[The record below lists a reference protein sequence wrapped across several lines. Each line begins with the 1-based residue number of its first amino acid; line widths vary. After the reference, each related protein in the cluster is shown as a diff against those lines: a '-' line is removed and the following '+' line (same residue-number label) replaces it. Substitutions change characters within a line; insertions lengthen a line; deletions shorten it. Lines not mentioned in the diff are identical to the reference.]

1 VNDPA
6 ASASLEGVWPLVGRD
21 SLVAR
26 VTDAVLAHGS
36 RMVVLT
42 GEAGV
47 GKSRIAAAAAQA
59 AERAGD
65 LVIALQGQPILA
77 AVPLGVAG
85 PLLPL
90 GATPGDPVALLAAVR
105 SHLAALAGDRRVVVD
120 AQSAGILDPITTDLL
135 AQLVAAR
142 AVTLLATIRTGDP
155 LPDALIAQWSPDD
168 CTRFEVPPLS
178 RTEAGE
184 LLQTGLGG
192 PVAWHV
198 ADQLHVAS
206 GGNPLY
212 LRELVIGAV
221 TAKRLTRVA
230 GTWQLDGDAVATPA
244 LRDLALAH
252 VRRLDDGERDLV
264 ERLAVCGRLAV
275 DHLPGATTREALA
288 RLEETG
294 LVTVSQEAGRLSAH
308 LTQRQYGA
316 VVREGL
322 STLRLADIARQQ
334 ADRLE
339 ADGLPEDVLRI
350 ALWRLDAGVRVDHDA
365 LLAAAELAHLS
376 HDHRTVERLTA
387 AASDPHP
394 ANPRLNVLRGTAL
407 ARLGRLA
414 DSLDALETAAAQ
426 AAGGDPAV
434 VLQVAAATA
443 FTHASFIDGTAAALA
458 VLDAVPAPLA
468 QSPAVALMRST
479 FLLYEHRVAEA
490 RRLLDEVAPAF
501 TGSAVERGL
510 YAHALAPVLS
520 AQGEDEHALAVV
532 TLALDEARSAA
543 GSPHWPTPLPAVEVT
558 RAEVLLQAGRLDEAL
573 ASAIHALR
581 LATASDDQFI
591 TRYIEFVVGRI
602 EMEKGRLEAAAR
614 WFQEVAG
621 GALTRGPESLVAPAA
636 GALAMVRFAQ
646 GDDDAARAALALVP
660 PGTPPRNPT
669 TVIATSIG
677 LARAGE
683 LTRARDLL
691 VGRARE
697 LEELGFGYLAGLHLF
712 ALARFGDAANAAAA
726 LARLVANGAG
736 GYTARQARHA
746 AAEAQGDRAELIAV
760 GDEWEAHGAVLYAA
774 EAFASAAR
782 LAQAAGESRAAIGL
796 QARADGLTASAQG
809 AATPLLRFT
818 AVLTPLTAR
827 EREIAEL
834 AARGASSKD
843 IAERLFLSVRTVD
856 NHLQSIYGKLGIRGR
871 RELADAIG

>member
-1 VNDPA
+1 VNDPT
-6 ASASLEGVWPLVGRD
+6 ASASLDGVWPLVGRD
-21 SLVAR
+21 ALVVR
-26 VTDAVLAHGS
+26 VSDAVLARGA

-42 GEAGV
+42 GETGV
-47 GKSRIAAAAAQA
+47 GKSRIAAAAAEA

-65 LVIALQGQPILA
+65 LVIGLHGEPILSV
-77 AVPLGVAG
+77 VPLGVAG

-90 GATPGDPVALLAAVR
+90 GATPVDPVALLAAVR
-105 SHLAALAGDRRVVVD
+105 SHLAALAGDRRVVVE
-120 AQSAGILDPITTDLL
+120 AQSAGVLDPITSDLL

-168 CTRFEVPPLS
+168 CTRFEVPPL
-178 RTEAGE
+178 
-184 LLQTGLGG
+184 
-192 PVAWHV
+192 
-198 ADQLHVAS
+198 
-206 GGNPLY
+206 
-212 LRELVIGAV
+212 
-221 TAKRLTRVA
+221 
-230 GTWQLDGDAVATPA
+230 
-244 LRDLALAH
+244 
-252 VRRLDDGERDLV
+252 
-264 ERLAVCGRLAV
+264 
-275 DHLPGATTREALA
+275 
-288 RLEETG
+288 
-294 LVTVSQEAGRLSAH
+294 
-308 LTQRQYGA
+308 
-316 VVREGL
+316 
-322 STLRLADIARQQ
+322 
-334 ADRLE
+334 
-339 ADGLPEDVLRI
+339 
-350 ALWRLDAGVRVDHDA
+350 
-365 LLAAAELAHLS
+365 
-376 HDHRTVERLTA
+376 TA
-387 AASDPHP
+387 AASEPHP
-394 ANPRLNVLRGTAL
+394 ASPRLSVLRGTAL

-414 DSLDALETAAAQ
+414 DSLEALEAAATQ
-426 AAGGDPAV
+426 AAGGDPEV
-434 VLQVAAATA
+434 VLQVASATA

-458 VLDAVPAPLA
+458 VLDALPAPLA
-468 QSPAVALMRST
+468 QSPVVALMRST
-479 FLLYEHRVAEA
+479 FLRYEHRVAEA

-520 AQGEDEHALAVV
+520 AQGEDDRALSAV

-558 RAEVLLQAGRLDEAL
+558 RAEVLLQAGRLDEAF
-573 ASAIHALR
+573 ASAIDALR

-591 TRYIEFVVGRI
+591 TRYIEFVIGRI
-602 EMEKGRLEAAAR
+602 EMERGRLEAAAR
-614 WFQEVAG
+614 WFQEVVG
-621 GALTRGPESLVAPAA
+621 GAVTRGPESLVPPAA

-646 GDDDAARAALALVP
+646 GDDEAARAALALVP
-660 PGTPPRNPT
+660 ARAPERNPT

-683 LTRARDLL
+683 LSRARDLL
-691 VGRARE
+691 VGKARE
-697 LEELGFGYLAGLHLF
+697 LEQLGFRYLAGLYLF
-712 ALARFGDAANAAAA
+712 ALARFGDAANAAAS

-736 GYTARQARHA
+736 VYTARQARHA

-782 LAQAAGESRAAIGL
+782 LAQAAGDSRAAIGL

-818 AVLTPLTAR
+818 AVLTPLTPR

-843 IAERLFLSVRTVD
+843 IADRLFLSVRTVD